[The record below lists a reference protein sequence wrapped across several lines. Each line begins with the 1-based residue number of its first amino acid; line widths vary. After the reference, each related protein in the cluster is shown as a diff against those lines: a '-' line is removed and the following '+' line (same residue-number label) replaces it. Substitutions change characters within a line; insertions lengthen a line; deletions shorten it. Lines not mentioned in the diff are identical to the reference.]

1 MTSTPHDALVKAT
14 FSQVQYA
21 ADEFRTAL
29 PSAIVERLDLDQ
41 LQLCSGSFVD
51 DELRAQ
57 YADLLYAVPLDGRQ
71 AFLYLLLEHQSTSD
85 ALMPFRLW
93 RYMGQ
98 IWHRYL
104 KDHPDATKLPVIIPL
119 LLHHSDKGWT
129 AATTIGELFDL
140 ADDTRQALSDYLPQL
155 RCLLDDLSVQADEAL
170 RARSM
175 AAMPKLVLWALKN
188 ARSNDDL
195 VGALRSWLDVV
206 EEILRAPNGVQ
217 ALSLILRYILKV
229 SDANPDELE
238 TLLANEVGNEARE
251 AFMTGAE
258 VLYNRRASE
267 LLRRVLVHQLEQRFG
282 QLPDALEKRIQSTDI
297 PELEQWTQR
306 VITASSLDDVFAD

>member
-1 MTSTPHDALVKAT
+1 MAYS
-14 FSQVQYA
+14 
-21 ADEFRTAL
+21 AL
-29 PSAIVERLDLDQ
+29 PSREPF
-41 LQLCSGSFVD
+41 S
-51 DELRAQ
+51 
-57 YADLLYAVPLDGRQ
+57 DLLYAVPLDGRQ

-104 KDHPDATKLPVIIPL
+104 KDHSDANKLPVIIPL
-119 LLHHSDKGWT
+119 VLHHSNEGWT

-155 RCLLDDLSVQADEAL
+155 RCLLDDLSVQADEAI

-175 AAMPKLVLWALKN
+175 AAMPKLVLWTLKN
-188 ARSNDDL
+188 ARSHDDL

-206 EEILRAPNGVQ
+206 EEILRAPNGVR

-238 TLLANEVGNEARE
+238 TLLADEVGNEARE

-282 QLPDALEKRIQSTDI
+282 QLPDTLEQRIQSTDI
-297 PELEQWTQR
+297 PQLERWTQR